1 MMDKTIRS
9 MKTLINLGSTPIFK
23 KNKPIKDEKNS
34 RGISDANKELVAKP
48 VWIKLKAIKQRME
61 IH

>member
-48 VWIKLKAIKQRME
+48 VWME